1 MTMGVRLRV
10 HDGEPIEQALR
21 RFNKLVDDH
30 QRRHKR
36 RKQVPWRLICSP
48 CYIKPSEIRSYK
60 KRVKLLKARLA
71 EYRRVHRPEPIMF
84 IYL

>member
-1 MTMGVRLRV
+1 MGVRLRL
-10 HDGEPIEQALR
+10 HDGEPIGQALK

-36 RKQVPWRLICSP
+36 HKQLPWRLIRSP
-48 CYIKPSEIRSYK
+48 GYTKPSEIRSYK
-60 KRVKLLKARLA
+60 KRVKLLKARLE
-71 EYRRVHRPEPIMF
+71 EYRRTLRPGPVLF